1 MPGAASGVAV
11 GAVVA
16 PKRHLQTVIK
26 ALDERQ
32 WRKKRTKV
40 HEYDCEHLAVA
51 VAPEGARA
59 LDAFGSDAESLVPA
73 PLAALLRDGAVRWA
87 TGHRHVSAAAAPSP
101 AAAAAAAASPAPPP
115 RFRYAELFAGV
126 GGFRLALDG
135 LGGRCVFASE
145 IDPCAAATYER
156 NFGDA
161 PLGDITEVPDED
173 LPAHDLL
180 TAGFPCQSFSRS
192 GEQRGLGDA
201 RGDLFFEIVRVASR
215 CRPAAL
221 GELSRNL
228 LGTPSRNLHTKSTA
242 SGARNRTTAQ

>member
-1 MPGAASGVAV
+1 
-11 GAVVA
+11 
-16 PKRHLQTVIK
+16 
-26 ALDERQ
+26 
-32 WRKKRTKV
+32 
-40 HEYDCEHLAVA
+40 
-51 VAPEGARA
+51 
-59 LDAFGSDAESLVPA
+59 
-73 PLAALLRDGAVRWA
+73 
-87 TGHRHVSAAAAPSP
+87 
-101 AAAAAAAASPAPPP
+101 
-115 RFRYAELFAGV
+115 RYAELFAGV

-201 RGDLFFEIVRVASR
+201 RGDLFFEIVRVA
-215 CRPAAL
+215 PAAL
-221 GELSRNL
+221 LLENVPNL
-228 LGTPSRNLHTKSTA
+228 LRVDNGHALHIIVHALTRAGYHCRLKKKNTRSF
-242 SGARNRTTAQ
+242 